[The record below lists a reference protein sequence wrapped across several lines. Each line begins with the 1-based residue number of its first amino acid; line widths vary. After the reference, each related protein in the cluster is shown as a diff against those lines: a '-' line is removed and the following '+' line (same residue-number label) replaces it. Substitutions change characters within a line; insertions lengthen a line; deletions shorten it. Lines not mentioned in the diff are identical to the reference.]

1 MVEAGTVPHIG
12 RPRDT
17 QKIKLPLHRRH
28 LTREQGVNLRAAMKA
43 LIAHGR
49 SGGRP
54 SMDRYMMSQAIL
66 AVIAVINQTK
76 RNY

>member
-1 MVEAGTVPHIG
+1 MSDAVPRMG

-17 QKIKLPLHRRH
+17 QKIKLPLHRKH
-28 LTREQGVNLRAAMKA
+28 ISREQGVELRTAMQA
-43 LIAHGR
+43 LINHGR

-66 AVIAVINQTK
+66 AVIAIINQTK